1 MSNLLDKASIL
12 LTPTAYN
19 NGSML
24 SVKPTDGDG
33 DFTFVRGSAATRV
46 NAQGLVENV
55 QIISSE
61 LVTNGDFSN
70 GSTGWTLGSQ
80 WSIVNETAVLVGDGS
95 FSSLEY
101 PIAFESGK
109 TYRVEFDVIAISGN
123 GKLQIQQGALTEFS
137 TTGSHSYDVTVTNTP
152 NSNIQF
158 ARKNGSVN
166 MTLDNISV
174 KEITD
179 DTNLPRI
186 NYEGFSY
193 DGNGDIIPNS
203 GCGSWLLE
211 NQSTNLV
218 TQSNQLTA
226 ISGGIVTA
234 NAAISPDGTL
244 NAIKVN
250 FSTGSNSGG
259 VISVGGISAAAS
271 TEYTFSFY
279 AKNFSGDGTFR
290 LRIDTD
296 TQAVVAS
303 ETFTA
308 TSKWV
313 RYTKTFTTDA
323 AASSFS
329 SGSRF
334 RKSTT
339 SDNNEVLFFGMQ
351 LEKELSYATSYIPTE
366 GAANTRNQD
375 IATNSGNSTL
385 INSTEG
391 VLYVEIAR
399 DSNDGNVGGIQ
410 INDGTVNN
418 GLRLFF
424 NQTDT
429 ISVITRVGGSNNVV
443 KTAQAITSSTAMNKF
458 ALKWKLNDYKLYYN
472 GVELWSDTSASVYPI
487 GTLNVIDFKNQNLPF
502 QGKNKC
508 LAVYKEALTDAELQC
523 LTTP

>member
-12 LTPTAYN
+12 LSPNAYN

-61 LVTNGDFSN
+61 LVSNGDFSN

-123 GKLQIQQGALTEFS
+123 GKFQIQQGALTEFS
-137 TTGSHSYDVTVTNTP
+137 TAGSYSYDVTVTNTP

-174 KEITD
+174 KEITY

-211 NQSTNLV
+211 RQSTNLFV
-218 TQSNQLTA
+218 RSNGLTS
-226 ISGGIVTA
+226 SGNWPRNSSLITTG
-234 NAAISPDGTL
+234 NATISPDGTL
-244 NAIKVN
+244 NATRFVN
-250 FSTGSNSGG
+250 VGNGNRLGQEVALTSGL
-259 VISVGGISAAAS
+259 
-271 TEYTFSFY
+271 TYTFSFY
-279 AKNFSGDGTFR
+279 IKNNGGNASLLVDFDG
-290 LRIDTD
+290 
-296 TQAVVAS
+296 QSAS
-303 ETFTA
+303 QSYTITNDWARYEFTFTA
-308 TSKWV
+308 TSTETSQI
-313 RYTKTFTTDA
+313 RL
-323 AASSFS
+323 
-329 SGSRF
+329 F
-334 RKSTT
+334 RSV
-339 SDNNEVLFFGMQ
+339 SDIDLFAFGTQ
-351 LEKELSYATSYIPTE
+351 LEEQSFATSYIPTE
-366 GAANTRNQD
+366 GATNTRNQD
-375 IATNSGNSTL
+375 IATNSGNATL

-391 VLYVEIAR
+391 VLYAEIAALADGVNGR
-399 DSNDGNVGGIQ
+399 YISIGDGSLSNYVYIRITGILNEIKMGVIKGGSTQ
-410 INDGTVNN
+410 ASKSFTVPNLKQSNKLAVSYQQDLFRFYVNGT
-418 GLRLFF
+418 LIF
-424 NQTDT
+424 TDT
-429 ISVITRVGGSNNVV
+429 
-443 KTAQAITSSTAMNKF
+443 
-458 ALKWKLNDYKLYYN
+458 N
-472 GVELWSDTSASVYPI
+472 GDIFPI
-487 GTLNVIDFKNQNLPF
+487 GTLNALTFNLANTNNYF
-502 QGKNKC
+502 NGKNKC
-508 LAVYKEALTDAELQC
+508 LAVYKEALTSAELQS
-523 LTTP
+523 LTTI